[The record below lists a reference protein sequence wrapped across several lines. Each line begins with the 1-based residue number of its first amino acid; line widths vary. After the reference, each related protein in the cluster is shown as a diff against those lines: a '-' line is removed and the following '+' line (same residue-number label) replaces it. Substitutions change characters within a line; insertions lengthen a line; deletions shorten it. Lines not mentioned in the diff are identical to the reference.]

1 MKNSTQTEERQFEF
15 GSDQEVGFGA
25 TNSADHSDEDI
36 AQRLDK
42 ITSDTISSVR
52 PYLNR
57 MVRDVERLLEGD
69 YIRTL
74 SSSVLEDMMEGLE
87 GEIRK
92 FVQEVRALKKWS
104 RPHPPESSSKHLR

>member
-15 GSDQEVGFGA
+15 GSDQEIGFGGVNTA
-25 TNSADHSDEDI
+25 GQADEDI

-42 ITSDTISSVR
+42 ITSDTINSVR

-57 MVRDVERLLEGD
+57 MVRDVERLIEGD
-69 YIRTL
+69 FIRTP
-74 SSSVLEDMMEGLE
+74 SSSVLEDMIEGLQE
-87 GEIRK
+87 EIRK